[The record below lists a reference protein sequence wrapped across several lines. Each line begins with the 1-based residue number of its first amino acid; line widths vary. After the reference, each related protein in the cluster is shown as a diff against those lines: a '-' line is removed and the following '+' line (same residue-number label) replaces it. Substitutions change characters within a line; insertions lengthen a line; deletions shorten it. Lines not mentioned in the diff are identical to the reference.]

1 MRGLFG
7 ELWVLSLLAKQN
19 PFFALDSWRG
29 PRGDAHDFIA
39 PRGQLEVKSSKRE
52 GLDVTI
58 SSLAQLDRAPGT
70 SLGLVRLHID
80 SSPDGQGIDD
90 MVEKL
95 TGMGCPRATVIE
107 SIGAMGFLVGVDADD
122 FRFIVP
128 TPPLAW
134 HVTDDFP
141 GLRSTDL
148 PEDRREAIT
157 QLKYSLNLIGA
168 PGQMSSDEFDSY
180 TEAMMSK

>member
-1 MRGLFG
+1 MAPPVRQQDISRRTRCGACFG

-58 SSLAQLDRAPGT
+58 SSLAQLDRAHRT
-70 SLGLVRLHID
+70 SLGLVRLHSTPPLMD
-80 SSPDGQGIDD
+80 RAFDD

-95 TGMGCPRATVIE
+95 TGMGMPRATVIE
-107 SIGAMGFLVGVDADD
+107 SIGGNGFPRGSRRR
-122 FRFIVP
+122 RFSI
-128 TPPLAW
+128 
-134 HVTDDFP
+134 H
-141 GLRSTDL
+141 RSTSPTRLACHGRL
-148 PEDRREAIT
+148 PGSALHGLAGRPREAIT
-157 QLKYSLNLIGA
+157 QSVFLE
-168 PGQMSSDEFDSY
+168 PQ
-180 TEAMMSK
+180 